1 MENKTNIIVFNL
13 ESNKYYLDE
22 CNNINK
28 LFEKNIDWINKYNPI
43 SIKTIIENINIKD
56 IDKHVRV
63 YMHKFGINNV
73 RGGTY
78 KDEIINIDNIKE
90 LIWSEN
96 NCCLR
101 CGFNSHTEI
110 NCYSKKDIYGNELE
124 YNVSC
129 LRCGRL
135 GHRLFECFAKYN
147 NEGIRLDSDS
157 EYYTSDSE
165 DE

>member
-1 MENKTNIIVFNL
+1 MENKTNIVVFNL

-22 CNNINK
+22 SNNINK

-56 IDKHVRV
+56 IDKHVRI

-73 RGGTY
+73 RGGNY
-78 KDEIINIDNIKE
+78 KEEIINVDNIKE

-101 CGFNSHTEI
+101 CGFNNHTEI

-124 YNVSC
+124 YNVGC

-135 GHRLFECFAKYN
+135 GHRLFECFAKYDT
-147 NEGIRLDSDS
+147 EGIQLNSDS

>member
-1 MENKTNIIVFNL
+1 MDNKTNIIVFNL

-22 CNNINK
+22 SNNINK
-28 LFEKNIDWINKYNPI
+28 LFEKNINWINKYNPI
-43 SIKTIIENINIKD
+43 SIITIIENINIKD
-56 IDKHVRV
+56 IDKYVRS

-78 KDEIINIDNIKE
+78 KDEIINVDDIKE

-101 CGFNSHTEI
+101 CGFNSHIEI
-110 NCYSKKDIYGNELE
+110 NCYSKKDIYGNQLE
-124 YNVSC
+124 CNIRC
-129 LRCGRL
+129 LRCRRL
-135 GHRLFECFAKYN
+135 GHRLFECFAKYDK
-147 NEGIRLDSDS
+147 EGIQLNSDS

>member
-28 LFEKNIDWINKYNPI
+28 LFDKNIDWITKYNSI

-56 IDKHVRV
+56 IDKYVRM

-73 RGGTY
+73 RGGSY
-78 KDEIINIDNIKE
+78 KDEINIDNIKE

-101 CGFNSHTEI
+101 CGFNNHTEI
-110 NCYSKKDIYGNELE
+110 NCYSKKNIYGNELE
-124 YNVSC
+124 YNIRC

-165 DE
+165 DK